1 MKKKGK
7 KEKKNKHCDPAPC
20 PDCSEKL
27 AIGKVVIETLYSNM
41 DDDVAN
47 IVQNLKER
55 MMEAATAELP
65 LKAFI
70 DECSQIGA
78 RAVVLA
84 AALDDCNGTLRRLKS
99 GMNRATQN
107 GSCDVSE
114 ETEVPGA
121 TGRSET

>member
-7 KEKKNKHCDPAPC
+7 KGKKNKHCDPASC
-20 PDCSEKL
+20 PDCIEPL
-27 AIGKVVIETLYSNM
+27 EIGEVAIGTFYSNM
-41 DDDVAN
+41 DEDVAN

-55 MMEAATAELP
+55 MMEAATTDIP

-70 DECSQIGA
+70 EECSQIGA
-78 RAVVLA
+78 RAIFLTS
-84 AALDDCNGTLRRLKS
+84 ALDECNETLHRLKS

-114 ETEVPGA
+114 ETQVPGA